1 MLIVEGEKDVDS
13 INNLGLAGVSAT
25 TNSGGG
31 GKWKEEHTSQ
41 LLGVGGT
48 IRIVGDT
55 DAAGQEH
62 VRKVLATFTDLG
74 QEPPRVFYPTQGKDV
89 SEHLENLGTLD
100 SLREWF
106 PEGQETEHR
115 NRLGRIMSR
124 SELEELPPINPLIPG
139 WLSTPSA
146 AILVGKYGLGKT
158 AVTLAMACSV
168 ATGTRFLGLEVKQ
181 ARVLYIVGEGV
192 RGIPQRFRAWEKAWG
207 VKVPDSELLVMD
219 RFAQGGSLRDPQTWE
234 QITEL
239 CLEHGV
245 KFVVLDTLSALASDS
260 DETKDAPAIVRGLND
275 LAQQI
280 DGTALLVHHPG
291 WGSEKRARGGSQLHA
306 NLDEVLILSSA
317 SDESEYLSVTVDKS
331 KDGASGKT
339 HYLHRKV
346 IDLGKDSEGISRSSI
361 TIETA
366 RVDDKDVPMRSR
378 ILVYLA
384 ACQDLGASPTEIA
397 LELGADKGSGSFKA
411 ALSKLT
417 QEGAV
422 LREGSTSRARYFLP
436 EARTAQRNTHK
447 VLADSIEIGQDAPPM
462 F

>member
-1 MLIVEGEKDVDS
+1 
-13 INNLGLAGVSAT
+13 
-25 TNSGGG
+25 
-31 GKWKEEHTSQ
+31 
-41 LLGVGGT
+41 
-48 IRIVGDT
+48 
-55 DAAGQEH
+55 
-62 VRKVLATFTDLG
+62 
-74 QEPPRVFYPTQGKDV
+74 
-89 SEHLENLGTLD
+89 
-100 SLREWF
+100 
-106 PEGQETEHR
+106 
-115 NRLGRIMSR
+115 
-124 SELEELPPINPLIPG
+124 
-139 WLSTPSA
+139 
-146 AILVGKYGLGKT
+146 
-158 AVTLAMACSV
+158 
-168 ATGTRFLGLEVKQ
+168 
-181 ARVLYIVGEGV
+181 
-192 RGIPQRFRAWEKAWG
+192 
-207 VKVPDSELLVMD
+207 
-219 RFAQGGSLRDPQTWE
+219 
-234 QITEL
+234 
-239 CLEHGV
+239 
-245 KFVVLDTLSALASDS
+245 
-260 DETKDAPAIVRGLND
+260 VRGLND

-447 VLADSIEIGQDAPPM
+447 VLADSIEIGQDSPPM